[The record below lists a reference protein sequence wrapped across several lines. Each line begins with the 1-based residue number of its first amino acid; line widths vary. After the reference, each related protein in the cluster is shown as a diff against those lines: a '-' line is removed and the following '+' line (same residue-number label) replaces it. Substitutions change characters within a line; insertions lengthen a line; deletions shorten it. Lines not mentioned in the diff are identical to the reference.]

1 MHNVWCAEEMIEAP
15 LLELTNATVV
25 KGGVVVLDA
34 ITLTIRTGEHTAIVG
49 PNGSGKTTLINLLT
63 HDDYAWAFENA
74 PPAVRVLGSSR
85 WVVSELR
92 TKIGIVSDDL
102 HRRFVLGNSAG
113 RIKGLDAVLS
123 GFFSS
128 RGFLVNCPVTA
139 TMRDEAASALQG
151 VEAGHLADKFLD
163 EMSPGESRRVLI
175 ARALVT
181 SPHALVLDEPSAG
194 LDVAARYRFL
204 QLIRRLAREGRT
216 IVLVTHHVEEIIPE
230 IERVIFLKRGRVI
243 ERGSKTD
250 MLQPDRLSRL
260 FEAPIG
266 VTRTGGYYH
275 TRAITD

>member
-1 MHNVWCAEEMIEAP
+1 MCGVLKAMNEAP

-25 KGGVVVLDA
+25 KQGVVVLDA

-63 HDDYAWAFENA
+63 HDDYAWAHENA

-92 TKIGIVSDDL
+92 AKIGIVSDDL
-102 HRRFVLGNSAG
+102 HRHFVLGNSAG

-139 TMRDEAASALQG
+139 TMRDLASDALQG
-151 VEAGHLADKFLD
+151 VEAGHLAGRFLD
-163 EMSPGESRRVLI
+163 EMSAGEARRVLI

-181 SPHALVLDEPSAG
+181 SPRALVLDEPTAG

-216 IVLVTHHVEEIIPE
+216 IVLVTHHVEEVIPE
-230 IERVIFLKRGRVI
+230 IERVIFLKSGQVI
-243 ERGSKTD
+243 DRGSKTELLRSD
-250 MLQPDRLSRL
+250 SLSRL
-260 FEAPIG
+260 FDAPIG
-266 VTRTGGYYH
+266 VTRAGGYYY
-275 TRAITD
+275 TRAMTG